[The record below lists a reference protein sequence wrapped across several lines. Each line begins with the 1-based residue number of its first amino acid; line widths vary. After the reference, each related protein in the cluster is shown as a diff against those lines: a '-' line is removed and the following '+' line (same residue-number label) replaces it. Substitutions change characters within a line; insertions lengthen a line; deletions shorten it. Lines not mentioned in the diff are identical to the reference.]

1 MALDPSIFQ
10 SLNIDLSAF
19 DPMAQAQKKNALL
32 AMQQQQMQFAQ
43 AKAAQD
49 QANAIK
55 GLLSEPGAYDQAN
68 MITPQKLRQI
78 QETTGDPLS
87 VEPYLKYNAAM
98 EKTEQDQKARQ
109 TDYQKSRNDAAEKVR
124 VAALQARINAKQAG
138 MTDAAADHQM
148 QEVYTEQLSSLGNS
162 GLFSAAEIAQM
173 PKTADYQRM
182 YARSSTFNKIYG
194 EEREQ
199 EAKIAK
205 DVATAEKEGVEARLA
220 PKKVAIE
227 EGGLAVRQGELALSR
242 RKEAE
247 SGWTVM
253 NDPTTGA
260 TIRYNART
268 GKASTLDGTRIKA
281 PESVEKQTGRAPTYA
296 QMAAGAFRREFKAK
310 NGREPTS
317 AEILADQASGKGMAR
332 TATLKSQ
339 MDYYSNETKGLIPQY
354 VDRVS
359 ALSLPQVKMFRDAL
373 LAGKT
378 QVSDPAVSKA
388 LLASN
393 AVAGAY
399 ARSLAPTGAGDAE
412 TRKHARDLLGITSP
426 ADARAKGEQLL
437 SEISAIK
444 ASAKES
450 AAEEMSPDG
459 TAPAAPAGVTEY
471 VWNPATKKTEKV
483 QR

>member
-1 MALDPSIFQ
+1 MALDTSIYGM
-10 SLNIDLSAF
+10 LNTQFPQF
-19 DPMAQAQKKNALL
+19 DPSNAMNQANMLQKLKAQQMEMQAAQAASQK
-32 AMQQQQMQFAQ
+32 
-43 AKAAQD
+43 
-49 QANAIK
+49 ANAIQDVLAQSSYEPGQKVDANTLAKIRGLDFNAYSALVK
-55 GLLSEPGAYDQAN
+55 GNLEQDKLTAETTKLQAETDAKESERMMKFEEAQHDAAGRAMEAYTSTKGSVGEKQAAAQKVWDQDFADLSEIAPKGHKMPRQFDPGTFSVASKDYLD
-68 MITPQKLRQI
+68 RQ
-78 QETTGDPLS
+78 
-87 VEPYLKYNAAM
+87 
-98 EKTEQDQKARQ
+98 EKR
-109 TDYQKSRNDAAEKVR
+109 
-124 VAALQARINAKQAG
+124 
-138 MTDAAADHQM
+138 
-148 QEVYTEQLSSLGNS
+148 
-162 GLFSAAEIAQM
+162 
-173 PKTADYQRM
+173 
-182 YARSSTFNKIYG
+182 
-194 EEREQ
+194 REQ
-199 EAKIAK
+199 
-205 DVATAEKEGVEARLA
+205 TFKEGIETKRVGIEGARLQF
-220 PKKVAIE
+220 E
-227 EGGLAVRQGELALSR
+227 RQ
-242 RKEAE
+242 KEAE

-268 GKASTLDGTRIKA
+268 GKASTLDGTPIKA

-359 ALSLPQVKMFRDAL
+359 ALNLPQVKMFRDAL

-388 LLASN
+388 LLAAN

-450 AAEEMSPDG
+450 AAEEMPPDG